1 MKKLQRR
8 QHIDFLEPRNEDF
21 ESIDL
26 KPEKPF
32 QGKSFLESLSFVNFQ
47 FNRTVFSF
55 RILMNDRQ
63 PWLLEYLLF
72 FFVSFL
78 FLLF

>member
-32 QGKSFLESLSFVNFQ
+32 QGKSLLESLSSINFQ
-47 FNRTVFSF
+47 FNRTVSF
-55 RILMNDRQ
+55 TL
-63 PWLLEYLLF
+63 
-72 FFVSFL
+72 
-78 FLLF
+78 